1 MEKTPW
7 EEDYELL
14 EMVGTGGS
22 GVVYRARD
30 RKSGG
35 IVALKLMDIG
45 ASGGPELWEGVDRS
59 LYHPALPAIH
69 RVICQSEPQPR
80 IALVMEYVE
89 GISMDKL
96 LEEKGAQP
104 QDKVLDWGIQ
114 LCHVLMYL
122 HGFRPPII
130 YRDVKPANIM
140 LQPNGRLKLID
151 LGAMRL
157 YGKAKR
163 RDTRSLGTMGYA
175 APEQY
180 GRRRQTDAR
189 TDVYCLGVTLYHMLT
204 GHDPSEP
211 PYEICR
217 IRKWNRKLDRRLE
230 RIVLRCTR
238 RNPAFRYRDCG
249 ELLRDLEKCKDS
261 IRIP

>member
-1 MEKTPW
+1 MEKAPW

-30 RKSGG
+30 RKSGE
-35 IVALKLMDIG
+35 IVALKIMEEG
-45 ASGGPELWEGVDRS
+45 SSGGPELWEGVDRN
-59 LYHPALPAIH
+59 LFHPALPAIH
-69 RVICQSEPQPR
+69 RVICQPEPKPR

-89 GISMDKL
+89 GIAMDKL
-96 LEEKGAQP
+96 LAGEGAQP
-104 QDKVLDWGIQ
+104 QEKVLDWGIQ

-122 HGFRPPII
+122 HSFRPPII
-130 YRDVKPANIM
+130 YRDVKPANMI

-157 YGKAKR
+157 YRKTKW

-180 GRRRQTDAR
+180 GRRHQTDTR

-217 IRKWNRKLDRRLE
+217 IRKWNGKLNRKLE
-230 RIVLRCTR
+230 KIVLRCTR
-238 RNPAFRYRDCG
+238 RNPMFRYRDCG
-249 ELLRDLEKCKDS
+249 KLLRELEKCKES
-261 IRIP
+261 LRIP